1 MFIGVIRGYLQESIS
16 WEKSGIRAENLEN
29 QAWMGTEIIPT
40 RESLLLRLKDWD
52 DQKSWRE
59 FFELYWRLIYGVA
72 MKAGLTEVEAQE
84 VLQETVISFAKEIKA
99 FQYDRSKGRFKSWLL
114 QLTRRRIA
122 DEFRKRRPADSHADG
137 LPDGTRK
144 TEFMERI
151 PDPAGAALENVW
163 EEEWQK
169 NMVETAL
176 EKIRSRINPKHY
188 EIFDRHALKNEPVR
202 EIARGAGV
210 SVAQVYWVKHRISGM
225 LKREIKALEAKLV

>member
-1 MFIGVIRGYLQESIS
+1 MS
-16 WEKSGIRAENLEN
+16 
-29 QAWMGTEIIPT
+29 TEIIPT
-40 RESLLLRLKDWD
+40 RKSLLLRLKDWD

-72 MKAGLTEVEAQE
+72 IKAGLTEVEAQE
-84 VLQETVISFAKEIKA
+84 VLQETVISFAKEIKT

-114 QLTRRRIA
+114 QITRRRIV
-122 DEFRKRRPADSHADG
+122 DEFRKRRPADANSEATADAKQE
-137 LPDGTRK
+137 GTCE
-144 TEFMERI
+144 TDIIERI
-151 PDPAGAALENVW
+151 PDPSGSALDTIW

-169 NMVETAL
+169 NLVETAL